1 MRHEIRSPEINL
13 LNNNSITYKKG
24 NMIKINN
31 LLTVE
36 HDLSKFLFKDPVSS
50 TLLWY
55 FLLDH
60 PGGDDNGSSVSI
72 KELADKL
79 NFTSRVI
86 QKRIDYLEENG
97 LIISFTPEFY
107 GGQRLPS
114 IYQIN
119 FDSEFF
125 VKPPKKSTPKEESP
139 DVDLMIEKF
148 TEINLA
154 IHKEKYAP
162 DTPQQRSKWVKGAEK
177 ILTLKPDGNNFT
189 MKTYEE
195 VVLFLA
201 EQMKEHL
208 VNNTAY
214 MMQCRDLGN
223 LVYTH
228 PSQSDCKY
236 INAYRKMTHGSTNT
250 NTENINEQTSRYKE
264 HGISTHDSLW
274 EEV

>member
-1 MRHEIRSPEINL
+1 
-13 LNNNSITYKKG
+13 
-24 NMIKINN
+24 MIKINN

-139 DVDLMIEKF
+139 DVDLMIDKF

-154 IHKEKYAP
+154 IHKERYAP

-177 ILTLKPDGNNFT
+177 ILTLKPDGNDFT

>member
-1 MRHEIRSPEINL
+1 
-13 LNNNSITYKKG
+13 
-24 NMIKINN
+24 MIKINN
-31 LLTVE
+31 LLTVD

-60 PGGDDNGSSVSI
+60 PGGEDNGSAISI

-79 NFTSRVI
+79 KFTPRVI
-86 QKRIDYLEENG
+86 QKRINYLEENG
-97 LIISFTPEFY
+97 FILSFTPEIY
-107 GGQRLPS
+107 GGQRMPS

-125 VKPPKKSTPKEESP
+125 IRPPKKPVPKEESP
-139 DVDLMIEKF
+139 DVDLMIKRF
-148 TEINLA
+148 TEINLE
-154 IHKEKYAP
+154 IHKEKYEP
-162 DTPQQRSKWVKGAEK
+162 STPQQRSKWVKGAEK
-177 ILTLKPDGNNFT
+177 ILTLKPDGDDFS
-189 MKTYEE
+189 MVTYEK
-195 VVLFLA
+195 VVTFLA

-208 VNNTAY
+208 VNKTAY

-236 INAYRKMTHGSTNT
+236 INAYRKMKSGSANT
-250 NTENINEQTSRYKE
+250 NMENINEQTNRYTE
-264 HGISTHDSLW
+264 NGIPAHDSLW
-274 EEV
+274 EEI

>member
-1 MRHEIRSPEINL
+1 
-13 LNNNSITYKKG
+13 
-24 NMIKINN
+24 MIKINN

-36 HDLSKFLFKDPVSS
+36 HDLSKFLFRDPVSS

-60 PGGDDNGSSVSI
+60 PGGEDNGSAVSI

-79 NFTSRVI
+79 NFTARVI

-97 LIISFTPEFY
+97 LILSFTPEFY

-119 FDSEFF
+119 FDSELFI
-125 VKPPKKSTPKEESP
+125 KPPKKTAPKEESP
-139 DVDLMIEKF
+139 DVDLMIARF

-154 IHKEKYAP
+154 IHKEKYEP
-162 DTPQQRSKWVKGAEK
+162 TTPQQRSKWVKGAEK
-177 ILTLKPDGNNFT
+177 ILTLKPDGNDFT
-189 MKTYEE
+189 MQTYEE

-236 INAYRKMTHGSTNT
+236 INAYRKMTHGNSNT
-250 NTENINEQTSRYKE
+250 NMENINEQTSRYKE
-264 HGISTHDSLW
+264 HGRSTHDSLW

>member
-1 MRHEIRSPEINL
+1 
-13 LNNNSITYKKG
+13 
-24 NMIKINN
+24 MIKINN
-31 LLTVE
+31 LLTVD
-36 HDLSKFLFKDPVSS
+36 HDLSKFLLGDPVSS

-60 PGGDDNGSSVSI
+60 PGGEDNGSAVSV

-79 NFTSRVI
+79 KFTPRVI
-86 QKRIDYLEENG
+86 QKRIDYLEDNG
-97 LIISFTPEFY
+97 FILSFTPEFY

-119 FDSEFF
+119 FESEFF
-125 VKPPKKSTPKEESP
+125 IKPPKKSAPKEESP
-139 DVDLMIEKF
+139 DVDLMIAKF

-154 IHKEKYAP
+154 IHNEKYAP
-162 DTPQQRSKWVKGAEK
+162 VTPQQRSKWVKGAEK
-177 ILTLKPDGNNFT
+177 ILTLKPDGHNFS
-189 MKTYEE
+189 MQTYEE
-195 VVLFLA
+195 VVVFLA

-208 VNNTAY
+208 VNKTAY

-236 INAYRKMTHGSTNT
+236 INAYRKMTHGNTNT
-250 NTENINEQTSRYKE
+250 NKENINEQTNRYTE